1 MDPFTAA
8 DLRARRLEDLRKE
21 RADQVKAYVEAIY
34 SAILDE
40 AKYGHETFL
49 TFWIV
54 RTTEAHFFIRHAV
67 GLCYPW
73 KRRNI
78 ASSMNAS
85 VNTLLTRPIPAD
97 LIDEILTLLIPL
109 FPDCLI
115 RRLHPELVVN
125 GFAQEFLEVRWSLS

>member
-40 AKYGHETFL
+40 AKYGYETFL

-54 RTTEAHFFIRHAV
+54 RTTEAHMFIRHAV

-78 ASSMNAS
+78 ASSLNPS

-97 LIDEILTLLIPL
+97 LIDEILTLLRPL
-109 FPDCLI
+109 FPDLSI
-115 RRLHPELVVN
+115 RTIRPELVVN